1 MFRNIAS
8 LAQAG
13 KDAVGFIKILSLGL
27 PCLFF
32 KLRNSMLVIICLFF
46 QLISY
51 FSFIIRFVLGCFKLS
66 EGLGYLPPESV
77 NFFSR
82 FGELTLGL
90 LQLLSDC
97 LHLFRLLYP
106 LKVDSNGGKLP
117 FQLVNCLHSLIV
129 SLHQERVLPVFL
141 DDYFLIMQ
149 LILLSI
155 SIETISLLFNLI
167 VKVSNGGILLLQYI
181 LLFFYSGPEHL
192 EIVANLAQLVLL
204 LDELIFMT
212 N

>member
-1 MFRNIAS
+1 
-8 LAQAG
+8 
-13 KDAVGFIKILSLGL
+13 
-27 PCLFF
+27 
-32 KLRNSMLVIICLFF
+32 
-46 QLISY
+46 
-51 FSFIIRFVLGCFKLS
+51 
-66 EGLGYLPPESV
+66 
-77 NFFSR
+77 
-82 FGELTLGL
+82 
-90 LQLLSDC
+90 
-97 LHLFRLLYP
+97 
-106 LKVDSNGGKLP
+106 
-117 FQLVNCLHSLIV
+117 
-129 SLHQERVLPVFL
+129 L

-192 EIVANLAQLVLL
+192 KIVANLAQLVLL